1 MIAFDSR
8 VNRNPDIFVVRP
20 DGGGLRRVS
29 TSESE
34 DVVPSW
40 SRDGE
45 WIYFASDRGGRFEIW
60 KVPAAS
66 GESTSTP
73 AIQVTR
79 SGGFNGVESLD
90 GKYLYF
96 NKGRDKAA
104 LWRQNVSSGAGSE
117 QPVLESLEWWG
128 WWALGPKGI
137 YFFQAVAPRS
147 PRVHLNFLDQAT
159 NRVYDLAAL
168 TKDVSAF
175 QPELT
180 VSPDGRAVV
189 FLQIDDSGSDI
200 MLMEGFR

>member
-1 MIAFDSR
+1 MT
-8 VNRNPDIFVVRP
+8 
-20 DGGGLRRVS
+20 

-40 SRDGE
+40 SRDGK
-45 WIYFASDRGGRFEIW
+45 WIYFASDRGGSFEIW

-73 AIQVTR
+73 AMQVTR

-96 NKGRDKAA
+96 NKDRDNPA
-104 LWRQNVSSGAGSE
+104 LWRLNLSSGAGSE
-117 QPVLESLEWWG
+117 QPILESLERWG
-128 WWALGPKGI
+128 WWTLGPKGI
-137 YFFQAVAPRS
+137 YSFQAVAPKLDM
-147 PRVHLNFLDQAT
+147 VHLKLLDEMT
-159 NRVYDLAAL
+159 KRVYDLATL
-168 TKDVSAF
+168 TKAVSLS

-189 FLQIDDSGSDI
+189 FLQEDESGSDI